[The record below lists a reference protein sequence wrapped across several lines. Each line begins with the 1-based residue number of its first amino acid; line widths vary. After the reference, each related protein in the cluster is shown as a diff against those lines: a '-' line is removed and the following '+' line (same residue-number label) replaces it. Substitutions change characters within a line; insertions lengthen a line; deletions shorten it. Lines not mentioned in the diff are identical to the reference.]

1 MTAAESDPYGAHRF
15 RVRCDALPKLG
26 FSEVRGLSV
35 AVESANGDESRSD
48 SPPSE
53 TDRRDRYGRRGRR
66 VRKRPGPRP
75 RPPSPS
81 RREASSPP
89 LELRRG
95 VTDDQSLWA
104 WFRAWVDGEATPQDI
119 CICLLDATGEP
130 VRGWVCR
137 AATPVRWTGPHLV
150 ADAAAVATESLE
162 LTHEGIDAL
171 TDLDECAD

>member
-1 MTAAESDPYGAHRF
+1 MTAAGSDPYGAHRF

-26 FSEVRGLSV
+26 LSEVRGLSV
-35 AVESANGDESRSD
+35 AVESPTRDESE
-48 SPPSE
+48 PEP
-53 TDRRDRYGRRGRR
+53 RRPDAGGRGRR
-66 VRKRPGPRP
+66 RRKRSGPRP
-75 RPPSPS
+75 RPRPRSPS
-81 RREASSPP
+81 RRETSSPP

-95 VTDDQSLWA
+95 VTDDRSLWA
-104 WFRAWVDGEATPQDI
+104 WFRAWVDGETTPQDVR
-119 CICLLDATGEP
+119 ICLLDATGEP

-162 LTHEGIDAL
+162 LTHEGIDAV

>member
-1 MTAAESDPYGAHRF
+1 MTAAESNPYGAHRF

-35 AVESANGDESRSD
+35 AVEQPTSGEPRSE

-53 TDRRDRYGRRGRR
+53 TDRLDRRGRHP
-66 VRKRPGPRP
+66 RKRPTPRP

-81 RREASSPP
+81 RRATSSPP
-89 LELRRG
+89 LELCRG
-95 VTDDQSLWA
+95 VTDDRSLWA
-104 WFRAWVDGEATPQDI
+104 WFRAWVDGETTPQDVR
-119 CICLLDATGEP
+119 ICLLDATGEP

-171 TDLDECAD
+171 ADLDECAD

>member
-15 RVRCDALPKLG
+15 RVRCDVLPKLG

-35 AVESANGDESRSD
+35 AVESANDDESGSEPR
-48 SPPSE
+48 PPD
-53 TDRRDRYGRRGRR
+53 TDGRGRR
-66 VRKRPGPRP
+66 ARKRPGPRRRPRP
-75 RPPSPS
+75 RPPSPP
-81 RREASSPP
+81 RRETSSPP

-95 VTDDQSLWA
+95 VTDDRSLWA
-104 WFRAWVDGEATPQDI
+104 WFRAWADGETTPQDVR
-119 CICLLDATGEP
+119 ICLLDATGEP
-130 VRGWVCR
+130 VWGWVCR

-162 LTHEGIDAL
+162 LTHEGIHAV

>member
-35 AVESANGDESRSD
+35 AVESANGDDSGSESQ
-48 SPPSE
+48 SPGA
-53 TDRRDRYGRRGRR
+53 DGRGRR
-66 VRKRPGPRP
+66 ARKRPTPRP
-75 RPPSPS
+75 RPPSSS
-81 RREASSPP
+81 RRATSSPP

-95 VTDDQSLWA
+95 VTDDRSLWA
-104 WFRAWVDGEATPQDI
+104 WFRAWVDGEATPQDVR
-119 CICLLDATGEP
+119 ICLLDATGDP

-150 ADAAAVATESLE
+150 ADAATVATESLE
-162 LTHEGIDAL
+162 LTHEGIDAV
-171 TDLDECAD
+171 TDLDDCDD